1 MKEKLERLHYPK
13 KWDGLDIYRPVN
25 CTKQQVNKIISD
37 TGEFFETNKS
47 LNEIS
52 KYETIF
58 DTYNWKKIRVYKTVS
73 NQMNIDNSLVLDE
86 EIMREILY
94 IQITIATIETL
105 L

>member
-1 MKEKLERLHYPK
+1 MKEKLERLDYPK
-13 KWDGLDIYRPVN
+13 KWDWLDIYRPVN
-25 CTKQQVNKIISD
+25 TTKQQVDKIISD
-37 TGEFFETNKS
+37 TGDFFETNKVQ
-47 LNEIS
+47 NEIS
-52 KYETIF
+52 EYETIF

-73 NQMNIDNSLVLDE
+73 NQMNIDNSLILDE